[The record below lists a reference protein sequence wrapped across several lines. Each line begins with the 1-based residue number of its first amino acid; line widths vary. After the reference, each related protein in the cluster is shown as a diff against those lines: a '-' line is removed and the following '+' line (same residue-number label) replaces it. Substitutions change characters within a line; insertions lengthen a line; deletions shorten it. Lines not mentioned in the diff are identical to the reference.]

1 MRLHNVLPV
10 AHSFKYK
17 KGVVGWTYEQH
28 ILKPDSLFCLNPLW
42 SKMKLQLST
51 IALLFAVAST
61 ATPMADADAGA
72 VPASLEKRGQTCDIL
87 GNNVN
92 CRSGPGTSYKV
103 LTTFDTERQIYFSC
117 YKVGESISGN
127 E

>member
-1 MRLHNVLPV
+1 MMLLNVFTGPTSSSIRRVLF
-10 AHSFKYK
+10 AGH
-17 KGVVGWTYEQH
+17 TYSISPNT
-28 ILKPDSLFCLNPLW
+28 ILRFTSILIFSN
-42 SKMKLQLST
+42 MKLQLST

-61 ATPMADADAGA
+61 ATPISDADAGA
-72 VPASLEKRGQTCDIL
+72 VPASLEKRGETCDIL

-92 CRSGPGTSYKV
+92 CRSGPGTNYRV
-103 LTTFDTERQIYFSC
+103 VTTFNTERQIYFSC